1 MTDTEQRVLTP
12 TTGRVLRRAAF
23 WVGAAVF
30 ALAIAIISLLAAGSA
45 GAGRPLDSTNAAPAG
60 AMALAEVL
68 RQQGLEV
75 TATDTLDETRE
86 AIDAPDQTTLL
97 VYDLDLYLDD
107 AQLREAV
114 SLAGTVVLV
123 DPGFGQLQAI
133 APGVAQAGVVN
144 EALEADCDVPAV
156 QKAGTVSGEA
166 VGYRIV
172 DDTAGATG
180 CLGSGDGVVS
190 LVALPDGLVIL
201 GTTGALSN
209 EAIIRDGNA
218 ALALN
223 LLGAHE
229 HLVWYLPTFADLP
242 ATAPETLGELTPA
255 WVTPV
260 LSLLVLAFVA
270 AAIWRGRRLGPLV
283 IENLPV
289 TVRSSET
296 MLGRARLYEKS
307 SSRLRALDALRV
319 GALQRL
325 AIAGGLPRVA
335 SVDEVVTAI
344 AELTGAQVADI
355 RSLLVDAVPA
365 TDAELVAYSDALLRL
380 ERDVAAATRP

>member
-1 MTDTEQRVLTP
+1 VTETAQRVLTP
-12 TTGRVLRRAAF
+12 TSGRVLKRAAF
-23 WVGAAVF
+23 WVGV
-30 ALAIAIISLLAAGSA
+30 ALFTLTIAIISLLAAGSA
-45 GAGRPLDSTNAAPAG
+45 GAGRPLDPTNAAPGG

-68 RQQGLEV
+68 RQQGVEV
-75 TATDTLDETRE
+75 TAADTLDETRE
-86 AIDAPDQTTLL
+86 AIASPADTTLL
-97 VYDLDLYLDD
+97 LYDADLYLDD
-107 AQLREAV
+107 EQLREAV
-114 SLAGTVVLV
+114 ALAGNVVLV
-123 DPGFGQLQAI
+123 DPDFGQLQAV
-133 APGVAQAGVVN
+133 APGVAQAGGVN
-144 EALEADCDVPAV
+144 ETLGADCDVPAV
-156 QKAGTVSGEA
+156 QKAGTVSGQA
-166 VGYRIV
+166 AGYRII
-172 DDTAGATG
+172 DDSIDATG

-223 LLGAHE
+223 LLGARE
-229 HLVWYLPTFADLP
+229 HLVWYLPTFGDVP

-260 LSLLVLAFVA
+260 LSLLVLTFVA

-289 TVRSSET
+289 TVRASET
-296 MLGRARLYEKS
+296 MLGRSRLYERS

-325 AIAGGLPRVA
+325 AAACGLPRA
-335 SVDEVVTAI
+335 AAVDEVVAGV
-344 AELTGAQVADI
+344 AALTGAQVGDI
-355 RSLLVDAVPA
+355 RRLLVDAVPA
-365 TDAELVAYSDALLRL
+365 GDAELVAFSDALLAL
-380 ERDVAAATRP
+380 ERDVATATRP